1 MQAVTRSAG
10 NALFFAVS
18 KGVSSISRNEASAFL
33 EDELKLLD
41 RAMRV
46 KVDRIKSFGESE
58 RMKARPKSACKK
70 VRYRSRKDA
79 LKALQR
85 VKAHRE
91 RQMEFGWQFAKIET
105 RVYRCPT
112 CSHGYHLSSRP
123 LKGPRVPGKVLHLRK
138 AITREELVT
147 VVANVA

>member
-1 MQAVTRSAG
+1 MQSVIENTA
-10 NALFFAVS
+10 FFAVS
-18 KGVSSISRNEASAFL
+18 KGGSPIRRQDGSAFL
-33 EDELKLLD
+33 DEELELLD
-41 RAMRV
+41 RAMRM

-58 RMKARPKSACKK
+58 RMKARPRSACRK

-85 VKAHRE
+85 VKEHRE
-91 RQMEFGWQFAKIET
+91 RQMEFGWQFAKLET
-105 RVYRCPT
+105 RVYRCAA

-123 LKGPRVPGKVLHLRK
+123 FKGPRVPGKVLHLRK
-138 AITREELVT
+138 AITRQEQVM